1 MNTAKFIR
9 LHMVYDCFCTTTA
22 EYLQQRCIA
31 YEIFLSDP
39 LQKKFTNL
47 WCSGLVKAIY
57 IIACIQE
64 LIFINQKKHETI
76 FFQLFYALLGKEQ
89 YFANISSG

>member
-22 EYLQQRCIA
+22 EYLQQRCMA
-31 YEIFLSDP
+31 YKVFLSDP

-47 WCSGLVKAIY
+47 WCSSLVKAI
-57 IIACIQE
+57 
-64 LIFINQKKHETI
+64 
-76 FFQLFYALLGKEQ
+76 
-89 YFANISSG
+89 